1 MLVHMRVA
9 VNFRQIHWIE
19 SYSTQPYFQS
29 SVSALWPTDQLANM
43 FHHRLSRSIC
53 ALAGEEACHFTY
65 VLTCI
70 ALLRRSTIPISM
82 HYTSP
87 ARYHC
92 PDCWLPGWAVLYLP
106 GATACVRLHES
117 APSSLQAKKSWT
129 MQPVHALTFCARY

>member
-9 VNFRQIHWIE
+9 VDFRQIHWIE
-19 SYSTQPYFQS
+19 SYSTQPYCHHF
-29 SVSALWPTDQLANM
+29 VSALWPTDQLANM
-43 FHHRLSRSIC
+43 FHHRLYRLIC
-53 ALAGEEACHFTY
+53 VLAGEEAFF
-65 VLTCI
+65 LTCV
-70 ALLRRSTIPISM
+70 AFLCRSTIPISM

-129 MQPVHALTFCARY
+129 MQPIHALTVCARY